1 MIDDNNTQEFS
12 SDDDWLQLQT
22 DWQSYQP
29 DMVKIK
35 KRITWV
41 TWRMFAILAL
51 DVLVVVSFIPY
62 LIYFT
67 FYTDSSL
74 ADKIWNYSITP
85 VLFYGVYLDF
95 KLRLPLFKLDG
106 ESTKDILAFY
116 LKRVNTA
123 VSIGDI
129 GFKFSLLL
137 LGMFAGLVISSF
149 FLELGEKKLQ
159 EFSFIV
165 FGIVWIGFFTGIMY
179 WYKVK
184 KQKEACRLQ
193 KLWKEFLD

>member
-1 MIDDNNTQEFS
+1 MIEDNTTKDLP
-12 SDDDWLQLQT
+12 SDDEWLQLQN

-29 DMVKIK
+29 DIVKIK

-41 TWRMFAILAL
+41 TWRMIAILAL
-51 DVLVVVSFIPY
+51 DVLVVVTFIPY

-67 FYTDSSL
+67 FFADSSL

-116 LKRVNTA
+116 LKRVNAA
-123 VSIGDI
+123 VTLGDI
-129 GFKFSLLL
+129 GFKFSLVL
-137 LGMFAGLVISSF
+137 LGMFGGLVILSF
-149 FLELGEKKLQ
+149 YLDLGEEKFEKL
-159 EFSFIV
+159 SFIV
-165 FGIVWIGFFTGIMY
+165 FGIAWIGFFAAIMY
-179 WYKVK
+179 WYKIK
-184 KQKEACRLQ
+184 KTKESHRLQ